1 VKIASALLGALA
13 LCRDRER
20 RDRDRI
26 AAIPAKFH
34 AFVAAMRQKLIA
46 AEAG

>member
-1 VKIASALLGALA
+1 MIASALLGALA
-13 LCRDRER
+13 FG

-26 AAIPAKFH
+26 VLIPAKFC